1 MKREAIDEATTAKRT
16 AARERAKQ
24 YRQEK
29 KSMAI
34 AKAYLGNAPE
44 KVPPKKAP
52 STRRECDSEIES
64 LLFYNRLPIPDVGCG
79 VYFLTHENHVVFVSS
94 SLHVSMKLIVKHRRK
109 LFDDFW
115 YVRVRS
121 GERVDVEKAFIY
133 LLVPRCN
140 NPIFDMDADAAR
152 GLVTEVLERKLGHP

>member
-1 MKREAIDEATTAKRT
+1 MKHEAIDEATTAKRT
-16 AARERAKQ
+16 AAIERAKR

-34 AKAYLGNAPE
+34 AEAYLGNAPE

-52 STRRECDSEIES
+52 SARIECDSEIES

-79 VYFLTHENHVVFVSS
+79 VYFLTYENHVVFVSS
-94 SLHVSMKLIVKHRRK
+94 SLHVSMKLFVKHRKK

-115 YVRVRS
+115 YIRVRP

-140 NPIFDMDADAAR
+140 NLIFDMDADAAR
-152 GLVTEVLERKLGHP
+152 RLVTEVLERKLGH